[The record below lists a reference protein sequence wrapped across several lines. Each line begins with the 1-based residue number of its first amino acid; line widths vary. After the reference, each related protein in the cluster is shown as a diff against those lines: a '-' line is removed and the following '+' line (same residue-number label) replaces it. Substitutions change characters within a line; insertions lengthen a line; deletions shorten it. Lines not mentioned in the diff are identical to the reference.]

1 MTDLADVPVGNT
13 YDKEAATNPVE
24 RAMVAGFTS
33 ALLALLPAAP
43 RRVLEVGCGE
53 GGQLRKVADR
63 APSADLYGF
72 DLPSEDLA
80 SRWEGLDA
88 AMACGSA
95 EALPYPDD
103 TFDLVLA
110 LEVLEHVP
118 DPAAVVR
125 EIARVGCGAV
135 VLSVPWEP
143 VWRAGN
149 LARGRYLRDLGNTPG
164 HVQHFGRRGFRRLV
178 GEHLEVREVRRPVPW
193 TFVRADV
200 PRAERGQTRTFAR
213 IASTVAAATPRASR

>member
-13 YDKEAATNPVE
+13 YDKEAASNPIE

-33 ALLALLPAAP
+33 ALLDLLPVAP

-53 GGQLRKVADR
+53 GGQLRKIADR
-63 APSADLYGF
+63 APHADLFGF

-80 SRWEGLDA
+80 ERWEGLDA
-88 AMACGSA
+88 AMTTGSA
-95 EALPYPDD
+95 EALPFPDRS
-103 TFDLVLA
+103 FDLVLA

-118 DPAAVVR
+118 DPAAVLS
-125 EIARVGCGAV
+125 EIARVGSGAV

-149 LARGRYLRDLGNTPG
+149 LARGRYLRALGNTPG
-164 HVQHFGRRGFRRLV
+164 HVQHFGRRRFRRLV
-178 GEHLEVREVRRPVPW
+178 ARHLEVRSVRRPVPW

-200 PRAERGQTRTFAR
+200 RA
-213 IASTVAAATPRASR
+213 P